1 MSKLGWIQLIE
12 KRCQLWI
19 LEERDRTSKEG
30 TMHETFKTTE
40 AHSAYN
46 CIRGR
51 VPGEVRLWGY
61 GKPTQNPHLKV

>member
-51 VPGEVRLWGY
+51 VPGEFDCGVTENLR
-61 GKPTQNPHLKV
+61 KTHT